1 MRIQVI
7 NTNITTNKNSTVQ
20 KKSLNNQQPTNS
32 VQLGFKGEND
42 FIELA
47 GLILKQAANHFRSSV
62 RKLSLE
68 DLRLELKDLET
79 SNLPDKDIHIK
90 EIQDKIAELGG

>member
-1 MRIQVI
+1 MRIYAV
-7 NTNITTNKNSTVQ
+7 NTNIVANKNNT
-20 KKSLNNQQPTNS
+20 KKSLNSQSKTNNTQ
-32 VQLGFKGEND
+32 VGFKGEND

-47 GLILKQAANHFRSSV
+47 GLILKQAANRFRSSV

-68 DLRLELKDLET
+68 DLRLELKDWEA
-79 SNLPDKDIHIK
+79 SSSPNKDIHIK